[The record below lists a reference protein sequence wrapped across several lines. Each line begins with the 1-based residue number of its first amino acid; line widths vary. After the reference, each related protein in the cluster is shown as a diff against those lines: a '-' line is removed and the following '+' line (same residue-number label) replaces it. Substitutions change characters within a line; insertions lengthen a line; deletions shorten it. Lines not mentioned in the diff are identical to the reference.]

1 MGYNKYIGARY
12 VPIFAGAWDKT
23 RTYEPLIIVE
33 YQGNSYTSKTY
44 VPTNIEI
51 GNLTYWACTGNYNAQ
66 VEAYRLEVIAYT
78 QLYDEL
84 LVNAKRYAKGDGITD
99 DTVKMQEA
107 IDAVPNGGTL
117 FIPAGTYLISAD
129 LNVVKPIKIV
139 GEIGKTILKIKNA
152 TRIRR
157 IIYANACTSLTVI
170 GVTFDTNM
178 QNTTP
183 YIQADYASGSYNEA
197 LYCYNVYDTIEI
209 ANCRFI
215 NLYNEYVVMYGSSA
229 FTHIHDNI
237 FNSPAQ
243 TQALRLHDIG
253 LQTIADDGNEIVI
266 ENNIFDHDAPSSP
279 NYGVCAVTGEGI
291 MTPMSIRNNRV
302 RYAGRTNVLNHRL
315 LVFDLYGN
323 CKNVTIEGNICEK
336 CQWGFCRLESSF
348 NIIVKNNKF
357 YQDSTVDLTDAA
369 IWIDSTDV
377 YTQWTHDVRV
387 TGNEFYATSKV
398 TNMIAIWTLNWD
410 RLNSNVEVDDN
421 SFYGYINQVCI
432 KSTCGVSGLYV
443 TRNRSF
449 EHNGHKPNAL
459 FLLSRIFDVEPTGT
473 ESSSVC
479 ERIEIKNNSWVG
491 TVGAV
496 FIDPG
501 TFTGTIGKVIVSNN
515 NFKGVRGAGE
525 GIDIRNCPAIVTN
538 NYLQSNA
545 EGVGI
550 RGSKQAYI
558 FNNIIEDC
566 DAGLYTALA
575 TLFDQSYNYFDG
587 VLIP

>member
-1 MGYNKYIGARY
+1 
-12 VPIFAGAWDKT
+12 
-23 RTYEPLIIVE
+23 
-33 YQGNSYTSKTY
+33 
-44 VPTNIEI
+44 
-51 GNLTYWACTGNYNAQ
+51 
-66 VEAYRLEVIAYT
+66 
-78 QLYDEL
+78 
-84 LVNAKRYAKGDGITD
+84 
-99 DTVKMQEA
+99 
-107 IDAVPNGGTL
+107 
-117 FIPAGTYLISAD
+117 
-129 LNVVKPIKIV
+129 
-139 GEIGKTILKIKNA
+139 
-152 TRIRR
+152 
-157 IIYANACTSLTVI
+157 
-170 GVTFDTNM
+170 
-178 QNTTP
+178 
-183 YIQADYASGSYNEA
+183 
-197 LYCYNVYDTIEI
+197 
-209 ANCRFI
+209 
-215 NLYNEYVVMYGSSA
+215 
-229 FTHIHDNI
+229 
-237 FNSPAQ
+237 
-243 TQALRLHDIG
+243 
-253 LQTIADDGNEIVI
+253 
-266 ENNIFDHDAPSSP
+266 
-279 NYGVCAVTGEGI
+279 
-291 MTPMSIRNNRV
+291 
-302 RYAGRTNVLNHRL
+302 
-315 LVFDLYGN
+315 
-323 CKNVTIEGNICEK
+323 
-336 CQWGFCRLESSF
+336 
-348 NIIVKNNKF
+348 
-357 YQDSTVDLTDAA
+357 VDLTDAA